1 MKKEMKS
8 RTKILRNATTDKA
21 SYWNLDQ
28 KYSGPKVN
36 SILRIHNDRNSILII
51 VK

>member
-1 MKKEMKS
+1 M
-8 RTKILRNATTDKA
+8 RNATTDKA
-21 SYWNLDQ
+21 SYWNLGR

-36 SILRIHNDRNSILII
+36 SILRTHNDRNSILTT